1 MTESNTRFSLSHI
14 NLSKLV
20 NLLTSA
26 LLFHSLHIVLL
37 GLLLLSPL
45 VVLLSPLVLK
55 LQTDLIIIL
64 LLFCG
69 TASHRIY
76 VTLLITSLLHLY

>member
-1 MTESNTRFSLSHI
+1 MVLCSLSQI
-14 NLSKLV
+14 NLSNLV

-26 LLFHSLHIVLL
+26 LFLHSLHIVVL

-45 VVLLSPLVLK
+45 FALLSPLVLK
-55 LQTDLIIIL
+55 LQIDLIIIL
-64 LLFCG
+64 LLFCRKV
-69 TASHRIY
+69 SHLIY